1 MSLLLNNIL
10 NIMKVWWPQFEK
22 FIQNIHSHFHFDGF
36 VNLSKLPCLGYF
48 KSCVNFGT
56 PFIVLEDRVDS
67 KLKIIYLEKGGDK
80 IDLVMINRSIDL
92 DKIVFRVIF
101 SCS

>member
-1 MSLLLNNIL
+1 MLVFPKPNKIILNN
-10 NIMKVWWPQFEK
+10 EA
-22 FIQNIHSHFHFDGF
+22 HFHLDGF

-56 PFIVLEDRVDS
+56 SFIVLEDRVDS

-80 IDLVMINRSIDL
+80 IDLVMIN
-92 DKIVFRVIF
+92 
-101 SCS
+101 

>member
-1 MSLLLNNIL
+1 MSSLLNNIL
-10 NIMKVWWPQFEK
+10 KIMKVWPQFEN

-67 KLKIIYLEKGGDK
+67 KLKIIIWGNK
-80 IDLVMINRSIDL
+80 IDLVMIN
-92 DKIVFRVIF
+92 
-101 SCS
+101 